1 MVNLYTMKHPYFLYK
16 ILVIFILAS
25 TIVFNSFAQTA
36 STQGR
41 DFWFAFMSNHD
52 EDPHKPV

>member
-1 MVNLYTMKHPYFLYK
+1 MKHPYFLYK